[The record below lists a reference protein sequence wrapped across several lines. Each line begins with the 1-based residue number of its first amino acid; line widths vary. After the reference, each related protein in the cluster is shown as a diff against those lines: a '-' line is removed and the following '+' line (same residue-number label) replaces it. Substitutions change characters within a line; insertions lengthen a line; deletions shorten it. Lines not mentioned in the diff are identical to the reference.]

1 MFEPGSVVGGKY
13 RLDHQIGQGGMATIW
28 RAVHMDLGR
37 PVAVKFLTIK
47 GKERDRVRDQFL
59 AEARLA
65 ASVRH
70 RNVVDI
76 IDFGT
81 AEGDVPYMVME
92 LLEGRIL
99 ADRLTDGPPLHVGE
113 FIRLIADSLTGL
125 QAVHDA
131 GIVHR
136 DLKPENVFL
145 VRDSDGSVYPKLLDF
160 GISRVDRNARTSV
173 RQSVPTMDGLIV
185 GTPHYMSPEQAR
197 GLKDIDQRTD
207 IYSMGVMLYEGLSGE
222 LPFDS
227 ENPGD
232 LLVMVTTQ
240 VATPLASLRP
250 ELGQAISDVIE
261 RAMARARD
269 ARWKSALEMRDALV
283 QAAEQTALLAPTW
296 GMVTTGATQTGQRSI
311 PTAYM
316 EEEPEHRK
324 RGGTWLWLTAGVAAV
339 GAAAGIGLMTQNGG
353 ASTSPVAPAEASA
366 PATAEAPAETVRV
379 RLHGVPPTGGVRVD
393 DAPVSGSEI
402 VLPRDGQPHEIDV
415 TVDGRSVWSTTHRAI
430 ADADYDVALALSQD
444 EPAEAEGEEEI
455 AEAAPRRAARRP
467 RQARGAAMAAAIAEM
482 AATETEAA
490 EPAETPMRASPP
502 EPARDDTGQLTDPG
516 F

>member
-1 MFEPGSVVGGKY
+1 
-13 RLDHQIGQGGMATIW
+13 MATIW
-28 RAVHMDLGR
+28 RAVHMDLAR

-47 GKERDRVRDQFL
+47 GNERDRVREQFL

-81 AEGDVPYMVME
+81 ADGDVPYMVME
-92 LLEGRIL
+92 LLEGTIL

-113 FIRLIADSLTGL
+113 FIRIIADTLTGL

-136 DLKPENVFL
+136 DVKPENVFL

-173 RQSVPTMDGLIV
+173 RSSVPTMDGLIV

-197 GLKDIDQRTD
+197 GLKDIDYRTD
-207 IYSMGVMLYEGLSGE
+207 VYSMGVMLYEGLSGQ

-240 VATPLASLRP
+240 AATPLATLRP

-269 ARWKSALEMRDALV
+269 GRWSTALEMRDALV
-283 QAAEQTALLAPTW
+283 SAAEQTALLAPTW
-296 GMVTTGATQTGQRSI
+296 GIVTTGATQTGQRDI

-316 EEEPEHRK
+316 DDEPSARRR
-324 RGGTWLWLTAGVAAV
+324 RGAWLWLTAGVAAV

-353 ASTSPVAPAEASA
+353 ASTPRASAGGATVPATAVAPADS
-366 PATAEAPAETVRV
+366 VRV

-393 DAPVSGSEI
+393 GAPVSGSEV
-402 VLPRDGQPHEIDV
+402 VLARDGEPHEIDV
-415 TVDGRSVWSTTHRAI
+415 TVDGRSVWRTTHRAI
-430 ADADYDVALALSQD
+430 ADADYDVALAMSETATA
-444 EPAEAEGEEEI
+444 EPEAEEV
-455 AEAAPRRAARRP
+455 AEAAPRAGSRPRRP
-467 RQARGAAMAAAIAEM
+467 RAGGRSAMATTAAARPASTME
-482 AATETEAA
+482 AATAA
-490 EPAETPMRASPP
+490 TAETPMRAAPP
-502 EPARDDTGQLTDPG
+502 EPARDRTGQLTDPG